1 MIRKQLSFL
10 ELHYYTYFSLLLF
23 IKIADL
29 CSMSFLTDYNPADF
43 QGIIFNVK
51 DAVKCN
57 VVSKEQFL
65 FHMQARV
72 ISIDGHHYWHG

>member
-1 MIRKQLSFL
+1 
-10 ELHYYTYFSLLLF
+10 
-23 IKIADL
+23 
-29 CSMSFLTDYNPADF
+29 MSFLTDYNPADF

-51 DAVKCN
+51 GAVKCN